1 MKAIIEFNLEDIDDQ
16 KNHLRCVK
24 SAHMAMVLWEIKHN
38 LYKQCTR
45 EAERTNGS
53 YQDVEEGI
61 DIVFDKIDELFNT
74 YNIDVEELNN
84 L

>member
-24 SAHMAMVLWEIKHN
+24 AAHMAAMLWEIKNN
-38 LYKQCTR
+38 LYKQCKR
-45 EAERTNGS
+45 EGENTHGS
-53 YQDVEEGI
+53 YPDVEEGI
-61 DIVFDKIDELFNT
+61 DIVFDKLDSLFNT

-84 L
+84 

>member
-16 KNHLRCVK
+16 KNHLRCIK
-24 SAHMAMVLWEIKHN
+24 SAHMAAVLWEIKNN

-45 EAERTNGS
+45 EAEATNGN

-61 DIVFDKIDELFNT
+61 DIVFDKIDEFFNI
-74 YNIDVEELNN
+74 YSIDVEELN
-84 L
+84 